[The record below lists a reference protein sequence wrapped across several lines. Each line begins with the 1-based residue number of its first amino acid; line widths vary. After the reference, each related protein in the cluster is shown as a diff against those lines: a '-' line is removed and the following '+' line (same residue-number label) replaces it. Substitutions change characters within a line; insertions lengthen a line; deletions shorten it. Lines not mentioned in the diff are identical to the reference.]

1 MAESGPCACVRK
13 DLVENQRGIE
23 EEKDESS
30 REEGGRKKEGEIGR
44 IIREKEGRNEG
55 KQTLLT
61 AIAVTI
67 MSGMGTRQKWS
78 YFGGS

>member
-30 REEGGRKKEGEIGR
+30 REEGRKKEGEIGR

-61 AIAVTI
+61 AIALT

>member
-23 EEKDESS
+23 EEKDESP
-30 REEGGRKKEGEIGR
+30 REEGGRKEEEIRR

-61 AIAVTI
+61 AIALTI
-67 MSGMGTRQKWS
+67 MSGMGTR
-78 YFGGS
+78 

>member
-1 MAESGPCACVRK
+1 M
-13 DLVENQRGIE
+13 VENQRGIE

-61 AIAVTI
+61 AIALT